1 MSREKKLLPQAR
13 LPALWSLALAWALLL
28 SRPRPSLAAF
38 PSTPAPA
45 EPCPCEDPT
54 LCLPV
59 RGRRDFEVFVFDVG
73 GKAWKSYDWSQ
84 ITTVATFGKYDP
96 ELLCFAHSKGSRV
109 VLKGDVPLKNIIEP
123 IFREAWIEEHLK
135 LAKKQHMDG
144 INIDIEQDVEES
156 SPEYYALT
164 ALVKETTEAFHR
176 EIEGSQVTFDVAWS
190 PKCIDKRCYDYK
202 GIADSCDF
210 LFVMSYDEQ
219 SQIWTECI
227 AAANAPYN
235 QTLMGYESYLKMN
248 IDPKK
253 LVMGVPWYGYDYRC
267 LNLSEDHV
275 CTLPK
280 VPFRG
285 APCSD
290 AAGRQVTYKTIMH
303 QVNSSIS
310 GSQWNSQQQ
319 APYYN
324 YKGPDGYFHQVWY
337 DNPKSISLKA
347 EFVRDHGL
355 RGIGMWNGNCLDYSG
370 DEVAKQ
376 QTEDMWNA
384 LKVNGTNN

>member
-1 MSREKKLLPQAR
+1 MSGR
-13 LPALWSLALAWALLL
+13 PALGGLARAWVWALLL
-28 SRPRPSLAAF
+28 LGLCAPS
-38 PSTPAPA
+38 PQPAPA
-45 EPCPCEDPT
+45 DPCPCEESA
-54 LCLPV
+54 LCRPV
-59 RGRRDFEVFVFDVG
+59 RDSRDFEVFVFDVG

-84 ITTVATFGKYDP
+84 ITTVAAFGKYDP

-109 VLKGDVPLKNIIEP
+109 VLKGDVPLKNIVEP
-123 IFREAWIEEHLK
+123 TFREAWIAKQLT
-135 LAKKQHMDG
+135 LAKKQYMDG
-144 INIDIEQDVEES
+144 INIDIEQEVEES

-190 PKCIDKRCYDYK
+190 PKCIDKRCYNYS
-202 GIADSCDF
+202 GIAESCDF

-235 QTLMGYESYLKMN
+235 QTLIGYESYLKMN

-253 LVMGVPWYGYDYRC
+253 LVMGVPWYGYDYHC

-275 CTLPK
+275 CTIPK

-290 AAGRQVTYKTIMH
+290 AAGRQVTYKAIMQ
-303 QVNSSIS
+303 QVNSSLS
-310 GSQWNSQQQ
+310 GSQWNAQQQ

-324 YKGPDGYFHQVWY
+324 YKDTDGHFHQVWY

-347 EFVRDHGL
+347 AFVRDHGL

-376 QTEDMWNA
+376 QTKDMWRA
-384 LKVNGTNN
+384 LQVNG